1 MRHKKD
7 NISVDN
13 ITVTAPEEVGHFAAD
28 VDAADPQKPADVES
42 TAESSTPPRDASIET
57 IESLRIERDQLRDKL
72 LRAQAECANIP
83 KRLHQQHS
91 EALKL
96 AGMGLVRELLPIAD
110 NFERS
115 IASMTAEH
123 EKDTVIAGIKLIA
136 DQLYKVL
143 RDHGVEPIDAV
154 GKPFD
159 PMFHEA
165 MMSDTT
171 SNLAPGTVTSE
182 LQRGYM
188 MHGRVLRPARV
199 TVAAEPPD
207 SSDEA

>member
-1 MRHKKD
+1 MIRQKKED
-7 NISVDN
+7 ISIATPDEVARF
-13 ITVTAPEEVGHFAAD
+13 APDG
-28 VDAADPQKPADVES
+28 DAADPQQPVDEVEPS
-42 TAESSTPPRDASIET
+42 APTGGTGAETL
-57 IESLRIERDQLRDKL
+57 ESLRTDRDQLKDKL

-83 KRLHQQHS
+83 KRLHQQHA
-91 EALKL
+91 EALRL
-96 AGMGLVRELLPIAD
+96 AGMGLVRDLLPIVD

-115 IASMTAEH
+115 IASMSAEH

-154 GKPFD
+154 GRPFD

-171 SNLAPGTVTSE
+171 SDLAPGTVTSE
-182 LQRGYM
+182 LQRGYTM
-188 MHGRVLRPARV
+188 QGRVLRPARV
-199 TVAAEPPD
+199 TVAAEP
-207 SSDEA
+207 SEKSDEA